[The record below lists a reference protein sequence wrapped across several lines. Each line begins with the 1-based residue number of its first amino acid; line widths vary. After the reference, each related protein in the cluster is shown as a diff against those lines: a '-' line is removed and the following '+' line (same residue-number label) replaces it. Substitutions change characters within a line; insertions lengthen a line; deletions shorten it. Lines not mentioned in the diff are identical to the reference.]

1 MVRILLKTIY
11 SFELKETCFNTMIN
25 YQFSQML
32 KLLGNC
38 EFNHLTIILTLIV
51 VLQAEQV
58 VHQSALALISE
69 A

>member
-1 MVRILLKTIY
+1 
-11 SFELKETCFNTMIN
+11 
-25 YQFSQML
+25 ML

-38 EFNHLTIILTLIV
+38 EFNHLTIILTLSV